1 LDYLAERAD
10 NAEIANAAMISLT
23 SVDLSEILA
32 AYDFSRLR
40 TNRGCRWRPWRVAT
54 RNLAASHRLRG
65 VLADQP

>member
-32 AYDFSRLR
+32 AYDFSRFGRIVDVGGGHGALLQES
-40 TNRGCRWRPWRVAT
+40 RGPTVMIRA
-54 RNLAASHRLRG
+54 
-65 VLADQP
+65 